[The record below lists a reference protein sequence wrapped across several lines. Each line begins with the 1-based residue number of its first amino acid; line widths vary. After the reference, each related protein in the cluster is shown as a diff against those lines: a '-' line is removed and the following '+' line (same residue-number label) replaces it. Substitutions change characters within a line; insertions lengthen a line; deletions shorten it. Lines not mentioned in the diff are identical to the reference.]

1 MSNEEGQ
8 VGQRSV
14 VGQCNDEKYM
24 RGALTMARRNLGQTG
39 CNPSVGAVLIK
50 YDGGPSPQI
59 IARAVTGIG
68 GTPHAEPQAIASAG
82 AAAKDATLYVTL
94 EPCNHHGR
102 TPPCTEAIINA
113 GIKRVVIA
121 GADPDDRVAGEGIA
135 RLEAANIS
143 VTTGVLQKQA
153 DLLNAGH
160 INRQTKSRP
169 FIILKTAVSAD
180 GLIEEG
186 GKEGPA
192 WVTSSLARQ
201 RGHLL
206 RAEVDAILI
215 GRKTAKIDNPSL
227 TCRIKGMELRSP
239 QIIVIDTNLQ
249 LPEDL
254 TLFNSGKIPLIICSD
269 KIPETDIDAYMA
281 RGTNIISVATNSQGQ
296 IDLTALTT
304 ALADNGVTRLLI
316 EGGPT
321 LAGSFLEAKLIDQL
335 NVFIGSSKAS
345 NSARPPFGQHNLQ
358 WPMEKLGFELDHELP
373 LSDNLM
379 RQYHLPKSPT
389 LS

>member
-8 VGQRSV
+8 VGQPD
-14 VGQCNDEKYM
+14 DEKYM

-39 CNPSVGAVLIK
+39 CNPTVGAVLVK
-50 YDGGPSPQI
+50 HDGASTPQI

-68 GTPHAEPQAIASAG
+68 GTPHAEPQAIAIAG
-82 AAAKDATLYVTL
+82 DAARDATLYVTL

-102 TPPCTEAIINA
+102 TPPCTKAIIDA

-135 RLEAANIS
+135 HLKAADIT
-143 VTTGVLQKQA
+143 VTTGILEKQA

-169 FIILKTAVSAD
+169 YIILKSAVSAD
-180 GLIEEG
+180 GLIEQG

-192 WVTSSLARQ
+192 WVTSKLARQ

-215 GRKTAKIDNPSL
+215 GRKTAEIDNPSL
-227 TCRIKGMELRSP
+227 TCRIKGLEPRSP
-239 QIIVIDTNLQ
+239 QIIVIDTKLQ

-254 TLFNSGKIPLIICSD
+254 TLFNSGNIPWVICSD
-269 KIPETDIDAYMA
+269 KISETDIDAYMA
-281 RGTNIISVATNSQGQ
+281 RGANIISITTNNLGY
-296 IDLTALTT
+296 IDLTALTD
-304 ALADNGVTRLLI
+304 ALADHGITRLLI

-321 LAGSFLEAKLIDQL
+321 VAGAFLEAKLVDQL
-335 NVFIGSSKAS
+335 NIFQGARNASKT
-345 NSARPPFGQHNLQ
+345 ARPPFGEKPLN
-358 WPMEKLGFELDHELP
+358 WPMETLGFELEHEHP

-379 RQYHLPKSPT
+379 RQYHLPKSSS